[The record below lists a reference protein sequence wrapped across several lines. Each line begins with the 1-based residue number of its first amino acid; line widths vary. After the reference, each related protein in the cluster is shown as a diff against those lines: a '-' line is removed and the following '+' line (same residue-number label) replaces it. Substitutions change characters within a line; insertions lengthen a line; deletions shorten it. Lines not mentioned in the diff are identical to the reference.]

1 MRGAALSLLMRVLA
15 VGHAAMDSAGRRPV
29 HHRHCG
35 RVTWRSG
42 ECQNKQEQQ
51 CKILQRCFHRR
62 SKQQFQ

>member
-42 ECQNKQEQQ
+42 ECQNK
-51 CKILQRCFHRR
+51 
-62 SKQQFQ
+62 